1 MKPFDNT
8 ALINAIVKEI
18 VIAECE
24 NQNEDAPHFSEDFD
38 AVRFSTYNGTLRW
51 KIEAAKKI
59 VEVFFGV

>member
-24 NQNEDAPHFSEDFD
+24 KNRSDTPYFEENFD
-38 AVRFSTYNGTLRW
+38 AVKHSNYDMSLLW

-59 VEVFFGV
+59 VEVLFGV